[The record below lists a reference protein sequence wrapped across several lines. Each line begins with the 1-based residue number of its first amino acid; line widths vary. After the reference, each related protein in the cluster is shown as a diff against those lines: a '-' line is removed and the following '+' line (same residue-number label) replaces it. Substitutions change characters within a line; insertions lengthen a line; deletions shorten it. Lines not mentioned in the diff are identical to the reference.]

1 MHLRILMIT
10 LIVAVSSL
18 GCGAGEEAV
27 PEKTAR
33 ASSSPDKA
41 VAEPVKEAVVEGG
54 FVFEADGIAKR
65 YDYLPAGEN
74 FYTPVSSAIKAFPA
88 AGSGESL
95 RIIFLSLDLKKAAFP
110 ADLPAIRGGG
120 TSQDPTI
127 IRASIGFGF
136 IDENGEEWAGPGRI
150 HVEKFGADGVVEG
163 SFTEVSLPHTDKTL
177 PNMVLTE
184 GRVRARISSP
194 W

>member
-10 LIVAVSSL
+10 LIVAVSLFS
-18 GCGAGEEAV
+18 CGAGGEAA

-33 ASSSPDKA
+33 TSSSPDKA
-41 VAEPVKEAVVEGG
+41 VAQPVKEAVVEGS

-65 YDYLPAGEN
+65 YDHLPAGDN

-110 ADLPAIRGGG
+110 ADLPP
-120 TSQDPTI
+120 SKDMSKPMDPMLAM
-127 IRASIGFGF
+127 ASIGFGF
-136 IDENGEEWAGPGRI
+136 IDESGEEWAGPGRI

-163 SFTEVSLPHTDKTL
+163 SFTEVSLPHTDNTL

-184 GRVRARISSP
+184 GRFRARISSP